1 MFSSGDG
8 GTWDDSK
15 SESLA
20 WYSLCVYAKGGKL
33 MGKSVFGMALQQ
45 LDTTARLI
53 GLDENYHRIMRQPE
67 RELTVSV
74 PVIMDDGR
82 IEVFTGHRVQYNSAR
97 GPCKGGIRYHP
108 DVNLDE
114 VRALAAWMTWKCAV
128 VDIPYGGAKGGI
140 QCDPLTMS
148 KSEIMRMT
156 RRYTVGILPIIGP
169 RHDIPA
175 PDVNTSAETMGWI
188 MDTVSM
194 FEGSTVLDIV
204 TGKSIDLGGSLG
216 RREATGRGV
225 MISSLELFK
234 RLGKRPQDVTV
245 AVQGFGNVGS
255 VAADLLK
262 KEGCRIVA
270 VSDVSGGY
278 YREEGLDIAEMI
290 NYTSTSS
297 NHLLADYTGEGV
309 DSISN
314 EELLTLD
321 VDLLVPAALENQINE
336 ENADNIR
343 AKMISEGANGP
354 TTPEADRILYD
365 RGVHVIPDILA
376 NSGGVVVSYFE
387 WVQGIQSFFWSLDEI
402 NENLKNIM
410 VKAFDMVWEI
420 SQEKKVD
427 MRTAAM
433 MVAVKKVADAMAQRG
448 IFP

>member
-1 MFSSGDG
+1 M
-8 GTWDDSK
+8 
-15 SESLA
+15 EN
-20 WYSLCVYAKGGKL
+20 
-33 MGKSVFGMALQQ
+33 SVFGMVLKQ
-45 LDTTARLI
+45 LDTTAKII
-53 GLDENYHRIMRQPE
+53 GLDENMHRVLRQPE

-74 PVIMDDGR
+74 PIQMDDGR

-97 GPCKGGIRYHP
+97 GPCKGGIRFHP

-114 VRALAAWMTWKCAV
+114 VKALAAWMTWKCAV
-128 VDIPYGGAKGGI
+128 VNIPYGGAKGGV

-156 RRYTVGILPIIGP
+156 RRYTFGILPIIGP

-194 FEGSTVLDIV
+194 LESATTLDIV

-225 MISSLELFK
+225 MISTMELLK
-234 RLGKRPQDVTV
+234 RLDKNPEEVT
-245 AVQGFGNVGS
+245 ASVQGFGNVGS
-255 VAADLLK
+255 VAADLLR
-262 KEGCRIVA
+262 KEGCQIVS

-278 YREEGLDIAEMI
+278 YKKDGLDVDSMI
-290 NYTSTSS
+290 QYTETST
-297 NHLLADYTGEGV
+297 NHLLTGYRGDGV
-309 DSISN
+309 ETISN

-336 ENADNIR
+336 LNADKIR
-343 AKMISEGANGP
+343 AHMIVEGANGP
-354 TTPEADRILYD
+354 TTPEADKILLD
-365 RGVHVIPDILA
+365 KGIVVIPDILA

-387 WVQGIQSFFWSLDEI
+387 WVQGIQSFFWGLDEI
-402 NENLKNIM
+402 NQNLKNIM
-410 VKAFDMVWEI
+410 VNAFDAVWEL
-420 SQEKKVD
+420 SKKKKVD
-427 MRTAAM
+427 LRTAAM
-433 MVAVKKVADAMAQRG
+433 MIAIKKVADAMVQRG

>member
-1 MFSSGDG
+1 MEQSIF
-8 GTWDDSK
+8 
-15 SESLA
+15 A
-20 WYSLCVYAKGGKL
+20 
-33 MGKSVFGMALQQ
+33 MALKQ
-45 LDTTARLI
+45 LDETAKI
-53 GLDENYHRIMRQPE
+53 VGLDASLHKIMRHPE
-67 RELTVSV
+67 RELTVAV

-108 DVNLDE
+108 NVTLDE

-128 VDIPYGGAKGGI
+128 VDIPYGGAKGGVE
-140 QCDPLTMS
+140 CDPHTMS
-148 KSEIMRMT
+148 KAEIMRMT
-156 RRYTVGILPIIGP
+156 RRFTVAILPIIGS
-169 RHDIPA
+169 RRDIPA

-225 MISSLELFK
+225 MISTMELLK
-234 RLGKRPQDVTV
+234 RLKKSPDTITA

-270 VSDVSGGY
+270 VSDVSGAY
-278 YREEGLDIAEMI
+278 YQEDGLDIEEMI
-290 NYTSTSS
+290 TYCRTSK
-297 NHLLADYTGEGV
+297 NHLLAGYTKKGIET
-309 DSISN
+309 ISN

-321 VDLLVPAALENQINE
+321 VELLVPAALENQITDA
-336 ENADNIR
+336 NAGKIR
-343 AKMISEGANGP
+343 ARMIAEGANGP
-354 TTPEADRILYD
+354 TTPEADKILFD
-365 RGVHVIPDILA
+365 KGITVIPDILA

-387 WVQGIQSFFWSLDEI
+387 WVQGIQSFFWGLDEI

-410 VKAFDMVWEI
+410 VRAFAEVWEI
-420 SQEKKVD
+420 SQKRKVD

-433 MVAVKKVADAMAQRG
+433 IVAIRKVADAVEQRG